1 MMNPAT
7 LSIITATFAP
17 RERGKAIGIW
27 AGVSA
32 MALAIGPLVGGLL
45 TEHVNWN
52 WIFYVNVPVGIAGLF
67 AIPIF
72 IDESRDESMHQRL
85 DIPGLV
91 ASAVGLFSL
100 TYAFIEANNYGWS
113 SARILGAFAIA
124 LVAGAAFLLLER
136 HQRAP
141 MLDLSLFRNRTFAG
155 ANASMLFVGL
165 AMFGTFFYVSLYMQ
179 NVLHYSP
186 VEAGASFLPMT
197 LLIILIAPRAGALTD
212 RVRLAL
218 ARRRRH
224 DTARRD
230 ALLLL
235 AARRQRELLE
245 DPARAAD
252 RRSRHGHDDD
262 AGDGGRHERGRGRQG
277 GRRFGG
283 PQLGPAGGRLPRDRD
298 HGLDRR
304 GRERL
309 PHRLPWTRSGS
320 GRCSASPV
328 PPCGDG
334 DPQDRAS
341 ARARAGA
348 RRCRGRGR
356 VTETKQRLTADAR
369 RQAVLDTAC
378 RVFSRSSY
386 RGATRRKSRARP
398 ASSEPI
404 LYRHFGSK
412 RDPSFACLDEAWAA
426 FRAESERAIA
436 ADPAK
441 CLGAIADAYM
451 AKGKRLRVVDLWIQA
466 LTVAPE
472 DKVIAAALRKQIREV
487 HEFFAEIV
495 SATASAA
502 ARSAADR
509 DEVAEAWISS
519 PAACSRRLTPASA
532 ACSATTCSASAAS
545 AGAG

>member
-1 MMNPAT
+1 MQRFMTPENKKWWTLAAVSVGLFMIMLDNTVVNVALPSIRRSLGMSLEGLEWVVAGYALTFAAFMLIGGKLADYFGRRLIFMVGLAVFTAASLACGLAPNGGFLIGARVVQGLGGAMMNPAT

-141 MLDLSLFRNRTFAG
+141 MLDLSLFRNRTFSG

-212 RVRLAL
+212 RVGSRWLVGGGMTLLAGMLFYYSQLGANESFWKILPGLLIGGVGMGMTMTPVTAAAMSAVAVDKAGVGSAVLNSARQVGGSLGIAIMGSIVAGASDYLTGFHDALRVGALLCL
-218 ARRRRH
+218 AGAAVAV
-224 DTARRD
+224 TAIRKIEHPHEHEQARD
-230 ALLLL
+230 AAVVE
-235 AARRQRELLE
+235 AA
-245 DPARAAD
+245 
-252 RRSRHGHDDD
+252 
-262 AGDGGRHERGRGRQG
+262 
-277 GRRFGG
+277 
-283 PQLGPAGGRLPRDRD
+283 
-298 HGLDRR
+298 
-304 GRERL
+304 
-309 PHRLPWTRSGS
+309 
-320 GRCSASPV
+320 
-328 PPCGDG
+328 
-334 DPQDRAS
+334 
-341 ARARAGA
+341 
-348 RRCRGRGR
+348 
-356 VTETKQRLTADAR
+356 
-369 RQAVLDTAC
+369 
-378 RVFSRSSY
+378 
-386 RGATRRKSRARP
+386 
-398 ASSEPI
+398 
-404 LYRHFGSK
+404 
-412 RDPSFACLDEAWAA
+412 
-426 FRAESERAIA
+426 
-436 ADPAK
+436 
-441 CLGAIADAYM
+441 
-451 AKGKRLRVVDLWIQA
+451 
-466 LTVAPE
+466 
-472 DKVIAAALRKQIREV
+472 
-487 HEFFAEIV
+487 
-495 SATASAA
+495 
-502 ARSAADR
+502 
-509 DEVAEAWISS
+509 
-519 PAACSRRLTPASA
+519 
-532 ACSATTCSASAAS
+532 
-545 AGAG
+545 